1 MRLDLTEHE
10 ICALVDYLD
19 SHQQKTLVRW
29 GNSREVRMCITKQT
43 GKLEIPIAR
52 LILLIASPPSVAE
65 MNTSHLQ
72 SGGLIWRVCCR
83 CFGMGGIA
91 LKGPKDGKGD
101 IGSCG
106 IEA

>member
-1 MRLDLTEHE
+1 M
-10 ICALVDYLD
+10 Y
-19 SHQQKTLVRW
+19 
-29 GNSREVRMCITKQT
+29 ITKQT
-43 GKLEIPIAR
+43 GKLEISTAR

-72 SGGLIWRVCCR
+72 SGGPISRVCCR
-83 CFGMGGIA
+83 CFGMRGTA